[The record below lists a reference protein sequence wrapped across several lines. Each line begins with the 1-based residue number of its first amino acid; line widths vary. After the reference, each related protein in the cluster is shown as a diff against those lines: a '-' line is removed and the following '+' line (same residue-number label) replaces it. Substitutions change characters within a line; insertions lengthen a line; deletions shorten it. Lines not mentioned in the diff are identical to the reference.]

1 MQLLMKIIWT
11 HSITALWLSLTLCGI
26 GFSAHAAD
34 VSDGGVDWD
43 FRLSDRTGHDV
54 EILNNNNP
62 LHIKTVGKD
71 PYIYIETVQAWDSTQ
86 RDLEPLPVLELE
98 YFSGE
103 GSDHF
108 QVFTVPFVSESRS
121 VKAEGLGISQGW
133 SRYSVDLAELNLA
146 GLQKVGAWGLRL
158 DLGSRAGSEFQI
170 RRIALRSR
178 NELEQRKLNQAEEL
192 LAADRNIS
200 ARLSEYLTNRSY
212 PASIQ
217 SVLVDEKEI
226 KIQFSIPCD
235 EDVSD
240 LRIIELP
247 MGVSRLEMEQSADWK
262 QWSHALVQKNSLT
275 LPRHRQNKDG
285 EADLKNPDR
294 LLSRWAL
301 ARQTDDNSLK
311 WLCSARYCEDPVPLR
326 DTKLLEPANR
336 KGIGALSMGRP
347 LQDLDELG
355 VGSATI
361 NFHLAN
367 VIRLN
372 PGNDTFPFEYMGRT
386 WHAVESTLNYWDK
399 ALLEAARRN
408 IVVSAILL
416 VPHAHQFTDREFGKI
431 VAHPDA
437 DRSGIFAAPNLEDP
451 EGALAYSAILELLA
465 QRYCRS
471 DGDHG
476 RVSHWII
483 HNEVN
488 SGWVWTNA
496 GDRSAI
502 RFMDLYQKSMRLTHL
517 ISRQYDQHSQS
528 FISLEHHWT
537 VTHNSHCYRGKE
549 LLEWMEKFCETEGD
563 FEWGLAFHPYPQSLF
578 EPKVWLDTQA
588 QFHFDTPKITFKNL
602 EVLDAWMRR
611 PSALYNGQPRVIH
624 LSEQGLNSR
633 DYSQQSLIDQAA
645 GMAYAWKKMEPLESI
660 QVFHYHNWVDNRGEG
675 GLRIG
680 LRRFPDDADDPN
692 GKKPIY
698 QVFKALGTEGEM
710 AATEFALKVIG
721 IPDWKIIQNTPVK

>member
-1 MQLLMKIIWT
+1 M
-11 HSITALWLSLTLCGI
+11 
-26 GFSAHAAD
+26 
-34 VSDGGVDWD
+34 
-43 FRLSDRTGHDV
+43 
-54 EILNNNNP
+54 
-62 LHIKTVGKD
+62 
-71 PYIYIETVQAWDSTQ
+71 
-86 RDLEPLPVLELE
+86 
-98 YFSGE
+98 
-103 GSDHF
+103 
-108 QVFTVPFVSESRS
+108 
-121 VKAEGLGISQGW
+121 
-133 SRYSVDLAELNLA
+133 
-146 GLQKVGAWGLRL
+146 
-158 DLGSRAGSEFQI
+158 
-170 RRIALRSR
+170 
-178 NELEQRKLNQAEEL
+178 
-192 LAADRNIS
+192 
-200 ARLSEYLTNRSY
+200 
-212 PASIQ
+212 
-217 SVLVDEKEI
+217 
-226 KIQFSIPCD
+226 
-235 EDVSD
+235 
-240 LRIIELP
+240 
-247 MGVSRLEMEQSADWK
+247 
-262 QWSHALVQKNSLT
+262 
-275 LPRHRQNKDG
+275 RH
-285 EADLKNPDR
+285 
-294 LLSRWAL
+294 
-301 ARQTDDNSLK
+301 T
-311 WLCSARYCEDPVPLR
+311 
-326 DTKLLEPANR
+326 TLLEPANR
-336 KGIGALSMGRP
+336 KGIGAISMGRP

-372 PGNDTFPFEYMGRT
+372 PGNDTIPFQYMGRT
-386 WHAVESTLNYWDK
+386 WHAVESTLKYWDK

-517 ISRQYDQHSQS
+517 ISRQYDPHSQS

-624 LSEQGLNSR
+624 LSEQGLNSK
-633 DYSQQSLIDQAA
+633 DYSQQALIDQAA

-660 QVFHYHNWVDNRGEG
+660 RVFHYHNWVDNRGEG

-698 QVFKALGTEGEM
+698 QVFKALGTEDEM

-721 IPDWKIIQNTPVK
+721 IPDWKTIQNTPVK